1 MTERTWQKDLQ
12 KVAQWE
18 KEAVCTPRIDK
29 HAGGSGKSA
38 AAGYFTPPTAAI
50 NCNQLALAANASHF
64 PLSRWGNGEHDFD
77 LVAAVTANR
86 CPALVPCTGRD
97 VGLGLSLLRHIA
109 SSFRSYFL

>member
-1 MTERTWQKDLQ
+1 MTERTRQKDLQ

-18 KEAVCTPRIDK
+18 KEAVCTPRIDEPQ
-29 HAGGSGKSA
+29 GKVVSLLRRV
-38 AAGYFTPPTAAI
+38 TSPRRS
-50 NCNQLALAANASHF
+50 NELALAANASHF
-64 PLSRWGNGEHDFD
+64 PLSRWGNSEHDFD

-109 SSFRSYFL
+109 SSFQSYFL